1 LKNKKIGIEV
11 RKMSELQ
18 NTPYKISFISGKGG
32 VGKSVL
38 ASNIAYVISQMN
50 SKVLIWDA
58 NRKFPNTHLFY
69 GVEPPIRLGDVY
81 KGIVPVEKAIF
92 KINENLHI
100 LSDEPATFSDDEE
113 DKFRFDDI
121 YRDLIKKTSYDY
133 IIFDTPAGLN
143 NINVELALISDL
155 NCLVITDEPT
165 SLLDGYALIKV
176 LREYMDIDKI
186 KLVVN
191 NTIDYDDGSDIA
203 TKMNLATEKFLGFKA
218 EVIGIIP
225 YSRIVRQSIIKQEI
239 FVQTDPDE
247 EISQAIR
254 EFCGL
259 IFRRTSRTFL
269 HTNEIVN

>member
-1 LKNKKIGIEV
+1 MV
-11 RKMSELQ
+11 QQMSERKH
-18 NTPYKISFISGKGG
+18 TPYKISFISGKGG

-38 ASNIAYVISQMN
+38 SANVAYVLSEMN
-50 SKVLIWDA
+50 CKVLVWDA

-92 KINENLHI
+92 TINENLHI
-100 LSDEPATFSDDEE
+100 LSDEPATFSNDEE
-113 DKFRFDDI
+113 DKFRFEDI
-121 YRDLIKKTSYDY
+121 YRDLINKTNYDY

-143 NINVELALISDL
+143 NINMELALISDI

-176 LREYMDIDKI
+176 FREYMDIDKI
-186 KLVVN
+186 KLIVN
-191 NTIDYDDGSDIA
+191 NTIDLDDGSDIA

-218 EVIGIIP
+218 EVAGIIP

-247 EISQAIR
+247 EISKAVR
-254 EFCGL
+254 EFCRY
-259 IFRRTSRTFL
+259 IIQRTNKSVYA
-269 HTNEIVN
+269 TNEISN